1 MVDERAND
9 QMNDLASDRWK
20 LYVGAAVGAILI
32 IAVGCLIWFSI
43 AGWWPI
49 VVDVVLA
56 FTALASLVMLLAL
69 TLAVLYFIRLLRE
82 FKAELT
88 PVLESLKATSS
99 TVQATA
105 STASNFGVKPA
116 IRTAS
121 FVVGVSEVASLVL
134 GRGRTRKRSEKR
146 QRRRQ
151 EIEREMASESPT
163 ADRAEPADRAG
174 RGALN
179 GAR

>member
-1 MVDERAND
+1 
-9 QMNDLASDRWK
+9 
-20 LYVGAAVGAILI
+20 
-32 IAVGCLIWFSI
+32 
-43 AGWWPI
+43 
-49 VVDVVLA
+49 VDVVLA

-88 PVLESLKATSS
+88 PVLESLKATS
-99 TVQATA
+99 TAVQATA

-121 FVVGVSEVASLVL
+121 FVVGASEVASLVL

-151 EIEREMASESPT
+151 EIEREMASDSPT